1 MKNLNKILY
10 SLLLIFTVVFF
21 IPKESSAEIFT
32 LAAPID
38 GGQEV
43 PPNLS
48 TGLGNISGT
57 YNDVT
62 RELMFRVVFTGLL
75 SPTTAAHLHA
85 PAPPGVNAPVVIGFV
100 GFPLGVFS
108 GAFSDTVVL
117 TVAQN
122 TQIIGGL
129 WYVNIHTNASPG
141 GEIRGQL
148 AEGTLPVELSSFTSY
163 VNKNNVKL
171 NWSTANETNNAGF
184 EVERK
189 QISSTEWTSVGYI
202 SGNGNTVGVRN
213 FTFTER
219 VSTGNYNY
227 RLKQIDFNGTY
238 EYFNLANEVIVG
250 VPSVYNISQN
260 YPNPFNPSTK
270 IDFEIP
276 NDAIVNIV
284 LFDISG
290 REVSNLVNERK
301 TAGFYTVQLNASN
314 LPSGTYFYKISA
326 QGDNSNFVTTKK
338 MTLIK

>member
-10 SLLLIFTVVFF
+10 SFLLIFTVAIFF
-21 IPKESSAEIFT
+21 PRESSAIIYT
-32 LAAPID
+32 IAAPIE
-38 GGQEV
+38 GAQEV
-43 PPNLS
+43 PPNPT

-75 SPTTAAHLHA
+75 SPTTAAHFHA
-85 PAPPGVNAPVVIGFV
+85 PAQPGVNAPVVIGFA
-100 GFPLGVFS
+100 GFPVGVFS
-108 GAFSDTVVL
+108 GAFSDTVIL
-117 TVAQN
+117 TPAQN
-122 TQIIGGL
+122 IEIIGGL
-129 WYVNIHTNASPG
+129 WYVNIHTSASPG

-148 AEGTLPVELSSFTSY
+148 TEGTLPVELSSFTSS

-171 NWSTANETNNAGF
+171 NWSTVNEINNSGF

-189 QISSTEWTSVGYI
+189 KTSSTEWISVGFI
-202 SGNGNTVGVRN
+202 SGNGNSAGVRN
-213 FTFTER
+213 FTFSER

-238 EYFNLANEVIVG
+238 EYFNLSNEVNVG
-250 VPSVYNISQN
+250 VPAVYNISQN

-276 NDAIVNIV
+276 NDAIVSIV

-290 REVSNLVNERK
+290 REVSNLVNESK
-301 TAGFYTVQLNASN
+301 TAGFYTIQLNASN
-314 LPSGTYFYKISA
+314 LPSGTYFYKITA
-326 QGDNSNFVTTKK
+326 QGENSNFVTTRK